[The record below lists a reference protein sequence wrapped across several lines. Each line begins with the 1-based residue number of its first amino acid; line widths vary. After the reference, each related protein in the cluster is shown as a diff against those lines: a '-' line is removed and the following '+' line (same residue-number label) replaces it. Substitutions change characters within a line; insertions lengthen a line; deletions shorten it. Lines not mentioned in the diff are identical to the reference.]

1 MHTYIYFLFHV
12 LFHYDLSQDIGYS
25 SLCYTKGLIIYLSSV
40 YSFAW
45 KSRDGSDC
53 YCLILVWK
61 WSQAAAALPSPCPTD
76 HRWKNEW
83 NLLRCYHL
91 KKNNT
96 VSSALQLVDDSN
108 TTRKVMHYAL
118 KPGEILCVCLRC
130 CLWTTEWTKIFDTF
144 RTSWFRKRKHL
155 SSSLLH
161 DVPSNL
167 TFLPP

>member
-25 SLCYTKGLIIYLSSV
+25 SLCYTVGPYYLSVFCILICLEKQRCIWLLLSNLGL
-40 YSFAW
+40 
-45 KSRDGSDC
+45 KMITGS
-53 YCLILVWK
+53 
-61 WSQAAAALPSPCPTD
+61 SSSALPLPHWPQMEKWMESV
-76 HRWKNEW
+76 EM
-83 NLLRCYHL
+83 LSLR
-91 KKNNT
+91 KNNT

-130 CLWTTEWTKIFDTF
+130 CLWTIEWTKIFDTF
-144 RTSWFRKRKHL
+144 RISWFRKRKHL